1 MRRRIRRVGG
11 KGGGMSLRG
20 RRRSV
25 ERRLRRHEPVSVD
38 DIVEAFCVLEHTP
51 RGLIPAE
58 GSIETVRRKVAEVAA
73 SQNLLLE
80 PDAGADEAPRSR
92 PGVPRRDVPR
102 RGAAPVVGAGATWY
116 LVAVAEDADLVGAVA
131 DVTIISRAGGAVLA
145 CAPPETAHTLR
156 ALRGNLHVYD
166 ALEPAVAA
174 FRLFEPS

>member
-1 MRRRIRRVGG
+1 MRRRIRRVGE
-11 KGGGMSLRG
+11 KGGGTSPRG

-25 ERRLRRHEPVSVD
+25 ERRLRRHEPVSVH
-38 DIVEAFCVLEHTP
+38 DIVEAFCVLERTP

-73 SQNLLLE
+73 SQNLRPE

-92 PGVPRRDVPR
+92 PGDSRRD
-102 RGAAPVVGAGATWY
+102 APPAVGAGATWY
-116 LVAVAEDADLVGAVA
+116 LVAVAEDADFVRALA

-145 CAPPETAHTLR
+145 CAPPQTAHALR
-156 ALRGNLHVYD
+156 GLRGNLHVYD